1 MVGSR
6 RSEGES
12 SGPKMPAHATSSAA
26 RARQASPSRDKP
38 TLTTLTH
45 SECEVIL
52 ARNVVGRL
60 AFSFHDRVDIEPLH
74 YVFSEGWLYGRT
86 SPGSKLDL
94 LGHSRWVAFEVDEV
108 EGLFDW
114 RSVVVHGGFYIL
126 LPAVSKREAATWL
139 RGIEILRELLPETW
153 AADDPVPFRTVL
165 FRIQAETLTG
175 RASATHGESSSGE
188 R

>member
-1 MVGSR
+1 MVDR
-6 RSEGES
+6 RSEEEP
-12 SGPKMPAHATSSAA
+12 SGPRMPAHATASAA
-26 RARQASPSRDKP
+26 PARQASPSPGKP
-38 TLTTLTH
+38 TLTTLDQA
-45 SECEVIL
+45 ECEAVL

-60 AFSFHDRVDIEPLH
+60 AFSLHDRVDIEPLH

-86 SPGSKLDL
+86 SPGSKLET

-114 RSVVVHGGFYIL
+114 RSVVVHGGFYTL
-126 LPAVSKREAATWL
+126 VPAVSQREAATWL

-165 FRIQAETLTG
+165 FRIQTETLTG
-175 RASATHGESSSGE
+175 RASSTHGKSSSGE